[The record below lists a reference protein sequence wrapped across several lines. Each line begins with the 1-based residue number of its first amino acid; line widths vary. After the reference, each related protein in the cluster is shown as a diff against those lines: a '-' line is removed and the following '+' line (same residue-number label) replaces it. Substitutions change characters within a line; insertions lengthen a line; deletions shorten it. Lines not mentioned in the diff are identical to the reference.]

1 VGRLTAAGGSSVT
14 IIDLNEVRQARAPV
28 RSNCPDCRGRLNVLR
43 IIPGRAASEY
53 WAMRC
58 VGCGG
63 IHLDI
68 LKPVA
73 EPIEA

>member
-1 VGRLTAAGGSSVT
+1 MT
-14 IIDLNEVRQARAPV
+14 IIDFNDARAARAPV
-28 RSNCPDCRGRLNVLR
+28 RSSCPDCSDRLTVLR
-43 IIPGRAASEY
+43 VIPGRAASEY
-53 WAMRC
+53 WTMRC

-73 EPIEA
+73 EPIGA

>member
-1 VGRLTAAGGSSVT
+1 MGRLSAAGRSNVT
-14 IIDLNEVRQARAPV
+14 IINLNEARQARAPV
-28 RSNCPDCRGRLNVLR
+28 RSRCPDCCGRLTVLR

-53 WAMRC
+53 WTMRC
-58 VGCGG
+58 TTCGG

-73 EPIEA
+73 EPIGA

>member
-1 VGRLTAAGGSSVT
+1 MLHIVSTVPAHSAAARSS
-14 IIDLNEVRQARAPV
+14 
-28 RSNCPDCRGRLNVLR
+28 CPDCRGRLTVLQ
-43 IIPGRAASEY
+43 IIAGRAASEY
-53 WAMRC
+53 WTMRC
-58 VGCGG
+58 TSCGG